1 SSLPPGVKLACARVV
16 AKPRTWLFPGQ
27 GPVTSHHDAPWCQPK
42 NGSCINANGAPVPH
56 ARAFAVS
63 AIGLALFVTNNEL
76 AIAAVRHP
84 EEAGSALSLLG
95 TVSVRWVG
103 IARR

>member
-1 SSLPPGVKLACARVV
+1 MLFDDDVPRLTSATPPAQITIPSIEIESSRSSTV
-16 AKPRTWLFPGQ
+16 AL
-27 GPVTSHHDAPWCQPK
+27 
-42 NGSCINANGAPVPH
+42 VPH
-56 ARAFAVS
+56 AQGFAVS
-63 AIGLALFVTNNEL
+63 AAALALFVTNNEL